1 MVNFI
6 AENNAVHQVYGSIAG
21 VPFPAGLQSVQSVQ
35 SVQGV
40 QGVQDTEDNNEQQ

>member
-1 MVNFI
+1 MINFI
-6 AENNAVHQVYGSIAG
+6 AEDNAVHQIYGNIAG
-21 VPFPAGLQSVQSVQ
+21 VPFPAGLQ

>member
-21 VPFPAGLQSVQSVQ
+21 VPFPAGLQSVQT
-35 SVQGV
+35 VQGV